1 MARGPERAVNH
12 GRMRKESQALS
23 AGTPEVCRP
32 IFRLEWVMKNGENLR
47 FD

>member
-1 MARGPERAVNH
+1 MPPNLKRRDANH

-32 IFRLEWVMKNGENLR
+32 IYIS
-47 FD
+47 